1 VGSVKSPDLVRPL
14 LAYTSGRPGDGGIH
28 RTAVDGLI
36 VVRADETTPLR
47 HVLYEP
53 ALVVAVQGRKDLM
66 VGDASLSYGTG
77 QYLVMSVGLP
87 LLARM
92 TGATPDAPY
101 LAVSISVD
109 VRGIQDLIRDMGP
122 AAVSNE
128 PLPDRGMFIGELL
141 PQQDDAVARLVALL
155 EDPDALRVLYPAIA
169 RELFYWVLSSPH
181 GTAFR
186 RLAAPDG
193 HTQRIADA
201 IALLRA
207 NLAET
212 LPVERLAA
220 VANMSPSSFHQHFKA
235 VTAMS
240 PLQYQ
245 KELRLLEARRLM
257 LSGAAD
263 ASHAAYVV
271 GYESPSQFSREY
283 ARMFGAP
290 PRRDVTGFRAAV
302 G

>member
-1 VGSVKSPDLVRPL
+1 VNRPEIIQAVR
-14 LAYTSGRPGDGGIH
+14 AYTDVHHGSDGIH
-28 RTAVDGLI
+28 RTSVDGLI
-36 VVRADETTPLR
+36 IVRADHDTPLR

-53 ALVVAVQGRKDLM
+53 ALVVAVQGSKDLLI
-66 VGDASLSYGTG
+66 GDTALSYGTG
-77 QYLVMSVGLP
+77 QFLVMSVGLP

-92 TGATPDAPY
+92 TRATPDAPY
-101 LAVSISVD
+101 LAVSLSVD
-109 VRGIQDLIRDMGP
+109 VRAIQDLIRDIGP
-122 AAVSNE
+122 AAV
-128 PLPDRGMFIGELL
+128 PDVPPPERGMFIGELGA
-141 PQQDDAVARLVALL
+141 QQADAVARLAALL
-155 EDPDALRVLYPAIA
+155 ETPDALGVLYPSIA
-169 RELFYWVLSSPH
+169 RELFYWVLRGSH
-181 GTAFR
+181 GPAFR

-193 HTQRIADA
+193 HAQRIADA

-207 NLAET
+207 DLSAT
-212 LPVERLAA
+212 IPVEQLAA
-220 VANMSPSSFHQHFKA
+220 TAHMSPSSFHQHFKA

-245 KELRLLEARRLM
+245 KHLRLLEARRLL

-263 ASHAAYVV
+263 ATRAGYEV